1 MAETPQ
7 TQPVNPPQ
15 GTQLR
20 TNHNVRIVTL
30 TTAERVLALFGEIR
44 ENNEPEAKVIG
55 YTMNFPYLLR
65 LGEVRD
71 DGNIPIEYTLCLKKT
86 KRT

>member
-44 ENNEPEAKVIG
+44 ENNEPAVS
-55 YTMNFPYLLR
+55 YTHL
-65 LGEVRD
+65 
-71 DGNIPIEYTLCLKKT
+71 TLPT
-86 KRT
+86 KA

>member
-30 TTAERVLALFGEIR
+30 TTAERVLACLE
-44 ENNEPEAKVIG
+44 KSVK
-55 YTMNFPYLLR
+55 TMNLR
-65 LGEVRD
+65 L
-71 DGNIPIEYTLCLKKT
+71 K
-86 KRT
+86 